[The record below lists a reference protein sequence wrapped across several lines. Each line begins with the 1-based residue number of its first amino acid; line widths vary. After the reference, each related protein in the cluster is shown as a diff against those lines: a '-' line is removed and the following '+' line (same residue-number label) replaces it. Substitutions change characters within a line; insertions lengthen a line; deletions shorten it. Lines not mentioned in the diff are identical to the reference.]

1 MIEPTRTPEKPEFT
15 DEELALI
22 AENQDLIKPYLT
34 GTKFLYEF
42 LVIAFV
48 IGLIAH
54 VVGYW
59 LQLSLTAEPFRLVA
73 ELVYSM
79 GGALWTGV
87 VVIGFVQVFPEAKLR
102 QLRRAMAAIEARK
115 RGTSKT

>member
-1 MIEPTRTPEKPEFT
+1 MTEPTNRPAKPEFT

-22 AENQDLIKPYLT
+22 AENSAFIKPYLS
-34 GTKFLYEF
+34 GNRFLYEF

-48 IGLIAH
+48 LGLIVH
-54 VVGYW
+54 VIGYW
-59 LQLSLTAEPFRLVA
+59 LRQSATGEPFRLIA
-73 ELVYSM
+73 ELVSLM

-102 QLRRAMAAIEARK
+102 QLKRAMTEIEARK
-115 RGTSKT
+115 RQGSP

>member
-1 MIEPTRTPEKPEFT
+1 MTEPTKQPEKSEFT

-22 AENQDLIKPYLT
+22 AENSDLIKPYLS
-34 GTKFLYEF
+34 GNKFLYEF

-48 IGLIAH
+48 LGLIVH

-59 LQLSLTAEPFRLVA
+59 LRLSITGEPFRLLA

-102 QLRRAMAAIEARK
+102 QLKRAMAAIDARK
-115 RGTSKT
+115 RKGDA